1 MRKHTDNACFSALLL
16 PLCGLLILGTLL
28 WLNPIP
34 ADDTATRYAPMAQAF
49 AEGDWLY
56 AFHPHS
62 GVFFPALSGGIAW
75 LTGLDGFRAC
85 QVAALLLW
93 ATAALPLYGI
103 VLKLWGDRRI
113 ALLAE
118 LLYLAASHLQRYVYD
133 GLRDN
138 GRSLGLF
145 LLVLGLLMFYESR
158 RSWRAVPMSAVGAAL
173 LTMLRVDGP
182 LIAAA
187 GILCFIVWDI
197 TGNHRNLLRCAALLI
212 LTTVLI
218 SPQLYLNDRWSGY
231 PVPNS
236 RYALILERFGI
247 PGWGDGI

>member
-1 MRKHTDNACFSALLL
+1 MRKHTDNAWFVALLL
-16 PLCGLLILGTLL
+16 PLCGLLALGALL
-28 WLNPIP
+28 WLNPVP

-49 AEGDWLY
+49 AAGDWFY

-93 ATAALPLYGI
+93 ATAAIPLYGI

-145 LLVLGLLMFYESR
+145 LLVLGLLMF
-158 RSWRAVPMSAVGAAL
+158 
-173 LTMLRVDGP
+173 
-182 LIAAA
+182 
-187 GILCFIVWDI
+187 
-197 TGNHRNLLRCAALLI
+197 
-212 LTTVLI
+212 
-218 SPQLYLNDRWSGY
+218 
-231 PVPNS
+231 
-236 RYALILERFGI
+236 
-247 PGWGDGI
+247 

>member
-1 MRKHTDNACFSALLL
+1 MALCVSS
-16 PLCGLLILGTLL
+16 PFRRIFPGTF
-28 WLNPIP
+28 
-34 ADDTATRYAPMAQAF
+34 R
-49 AEGDWLY
+49 
-56 AFHPHS
+56 
-62 GVFFPALSGGIAW
+62 GIAW

-85 QVAALLLW
+85 QFAALLLW
-93 ATAALPLYGI
+93 AAAAVPLYGI
-103 VLKLWGDRRI
+103 VLKLWNDRRI

-138 GRSLGLF
+138 GRSLGLC
-145 LLVLGLLMFYESR
+145 LLVLGLLMFYENR
-158 RSWRAVPMSAVGAAL
+158 RSWRAVPVGGVGAAL

-187 GILCFIVWDI
+187 GILCFIVWDV
-197 TGNHRNLLRCAALLI
+197 TGNRWNLLRCAALLI
-212 LTTVLI
+212 LTTILV
-218 SPQLYLNDRWSGY
+218 SPQLYLNYRWSGY

-236 RYALILERFGI
+236 RYALILERLGI

>member
-1 MRKHTDNACFSALLL
+1 MSVIFPVSVILTADALLL

-34 ADDTATRYAPMAQAF
+34 ADDTATRYAPMAQAL

-75 LTGLDGFRAC
+75 LTELDGFRAC

-118 LLYLAASHLQRYVYD
+118 LLYLAASHLRYHSN
-133 GLRDN
+133 LRMQDFVPFCATIAFQ
-138 GRSLGLF
+138 SSKSVLF
-145 LLVLGLLMFYESR
+145 
-158 RSWRAVPMSAVGAAL
+158 
-173 LTMLRVDGP
+173 
-182 LIAAA
+182 
-187 GILCFIVWDI
+187 
-197 TGNHRNLLRCAALLI
+197 
-212 LTTVLI
+212 
-218 SPQLYLNDRWSGY
+218 
-231 PVPNS
+231 
-236 RYALILERFGI
+236 
-247 PGWGDGI
+247 

>member
-1 MRKHTDNACFSALLL
+1 M
-16 PLCGLLILGTLL
+16 
-28 WLNPIP
+28 
-34 ADDTATRYAPMAQAF
+34 
-49 AEGDWLY
+49 
-56 AFHPHS
+56 
-62 GVFFPALSGGIAW
+62 
-75 LTGLDGFRAC
+75 DGFRAC

-93 ATAALPLYGI
+93 AAAAIPLYGI

-145 LLVLGLLMFYESR
+145 LLVLGLLMFYESC
-158 RSWRAVPMSAVGAAL
+158 RSWRAVPVSAVGAAL

-187 GILCFIVWDI
+187 GILCFIVWDV

-218 SPQLYLNDRWSGY
+218 SPQLYLNYRWSGY

-236 RYALILERFGI
+236 RYSLILEHLGI